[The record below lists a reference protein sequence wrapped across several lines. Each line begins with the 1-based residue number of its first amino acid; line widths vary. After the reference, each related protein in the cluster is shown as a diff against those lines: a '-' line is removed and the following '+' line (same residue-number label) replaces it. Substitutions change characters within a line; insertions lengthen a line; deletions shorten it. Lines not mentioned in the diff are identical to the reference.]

1 MKQTKAQNM
10 REEVITEEN
19 IGKELEERLLPS
31 EFNTSKKLESFLQG
45 TVFKSKTNNSLRQN
59 SGDGEDG
66 ADQLRRQLIGDA
78 SVLLFNFPC
87 GDSALQPL
95 SSTCL

>member
-45 TVFKSKTNNSLRQN
+45 TVVESKTNNSLRQN